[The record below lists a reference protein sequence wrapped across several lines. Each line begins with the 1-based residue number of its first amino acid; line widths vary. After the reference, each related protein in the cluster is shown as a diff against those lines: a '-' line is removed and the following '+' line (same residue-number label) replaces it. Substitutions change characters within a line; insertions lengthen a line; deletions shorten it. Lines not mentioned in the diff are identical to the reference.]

1 MKREVV
7 LVLFVVFAGILRV
20 IPHPPNF
27 APVTA
32 LALFSGVY
40 FRNKTLGILI
50 PITSMILSDLIL
62 GFYSISYWVYGS
74 FILVSIFGMVFRK
87 INFKSIVLSSLI
99 FFFFSNLG
107 VWVLGYP
114 KTLEG
119 FLTCYYLAI
128 PFFGYSILGNLFY
141 SVVLKNSLN
150 YIENK
155 WPTTSY

>member
-50 PITSMILSDLIL
+50 PVTSMILSDLIL

>member
-50 PITSMILSDLIL
+50 PVTSMILSDLIL

-150 YIENK
+150 YIENT